1 MMTEVV
7 WYGRGGQGAF
17 TAARL
22 LGLSASIYG
31 GSHALAFP
39 SFGPER
45 RGAPVFGFTKI
56 DSLPI
61 LDRSET
67 TSADYCIVLDET
79 LLDGGTIPLKEGGT
93 LIVNTSHCNRSYG
106 NSFRVVTLDA
116 TRLATA
122 IIGVP
127 IVNTALLGA
136 FVAVSNALPYE
147 AAIDG
152 IIAEM
157 KTRADKNITLFSIAY
172 GAVLSGASL

>member
-1 MMTEVV
+1 MTEVI

-22 LGLSASIYG
+22 LGLSAAIYG

-45 RGAPVFGFTKI
+45 RGAPVFGYTKI
-56 DSLPI
+56 DCNPI
-61 LDRSET
+61 HDRSET
-67 TSADYCIVLDET
+67 TRADYCIVLDDT

-93 LIVNTSHCNRSYG
+93 LIINTARSNTRYG

-116 TRLATA
+116 TRLAEA
-122 IIGVP
+122 VIGVP
-127 IVNTALLGA
+127 IVNTSLLGA
-136 FVAVSNALPYE
+136 FVAVSNVLPYE

-152 IIAEM
+152 IISEM
-157 KTRADKNITLFSIAY
+157 KTRADKNITLFSISY